1 MININNNSRKN
12 IVNDFLPD
20 LTPLIDVVFILIIFL
35 ILSINT
41 ASFSLEVNLPEDKDN
56 SSKVISDNKYLE
68 IHLLKNNIWKV
79 GSKTFLNE
87 EEFRDYLLLQHKKNK
102 DRKLIILADD
112 DSSVGKLISVLTFL
126 KKQNIQMANILVDRK

>member
-68 IHLLKNNIWKV
+68 IHLLKNNI
-79 GSKTFLNE
+79 
-87 EEFRDYLLLQHKKNK
+87 
-102 DRKLIILADD
+102 
-112 DSSVGKLISVLTFL
+112 GK
-126 KKQNIQMANILVDRK
+126 

>member
-1 MININNNSRKN
+1 MISINNNSRKN

-56 SSKVISDNKYLE
+56 SSKVISNNKYLE
-68 IHLLKNNIWKV
+68 IHLLKNNVWKV
-79 GSKTFLNE
+79 GNKTFLDE
-87 EEFRDYLLLQHKKNK
+87 EEFRGYLLSHHKKNK

>member
-1 MININNNSRKN
+1 MISINNNSRKN

-56 SSKVISDNKYLE
+56 SSKVISNNKYLE
-68 IHLLKNNIWKV
+68 IHLLKNNVWKV
-79 GSKTFLNE
+79 GNKTFLDE
-87 EEFRDYLLLQHKKNK
+87 EEFRGYLLLHHKKNK

>member
-20 LTPLIDVVFILIIFL
+20 LTTLIDVVFILIIFL

-79 GSKTFLNE
+79 GSETFLNE